1 MDNLIGHHPTEKG
14 AIVEYRQLGRT
25 GLQVSAV
32 SLGTEYLIDQPGASV
47 TALIRTAID
56 RGVNYFDLFFAQPR
70 FRDQM
75 GAAFAGRR
83 DQVVLAAHLGAVDT
97 DGQYERTRDPQ
108 LCDHYFL
115 DFLERYRTD
124 HADILFLHNSDSQE
138 DLDQM
143 LMPGGLLEMAH
154 RFQEEGKTRFIGF
167 SGHNATTSR
176 QIVESDAIDVLM
188 FPVNLTNHSMPGR
201 SELFAACIEHQ
212 VGLVAMKPY
221 AGGNLLSDE
230 TTILVDTFR
239 MGRADLEGA
248 PMRVEKE
255 ASITPLQ
262 CVAYVLD
269 QPSVSTVVPG
279 CADLKQLDDALA
291 WLQASEE
298 EMNVSS
304 LLPAFERFGT
314 GECVHCNHCLP
325 CPSAIDIGQTLRLMQ
340 QAQKERTP
348 ALREEYF
355 AMTASASDC
364 IECGDCVERC
374 PFGVEVTEQMAQ
386 TAELFA

>member
-1 MDNLIGHHPTEKG
+1 
-14 AIVEYRQLGRT
+14 VEYRQLGRT
-25 GLQVSAV
+25 DLQVSTV
-32 SLGTEYLIDQPGASV
+32 GLGTEYLIDQPDAKV
-47 TALIRTAID
+47 TTVIRTAID
-56 RGVNYFDLFFAQPR
+56 KGINYFDLFFAQPR

-83 DQVVLAAHLGAVDT
+83 DQAILAAHLGAADA
-97 DGQYERTRDPQ
+97 DGQYERTRDSQ
-108 LCDHYFL
+108 LSEQYFL

-124 HADILFLHNSDSQE
+124 HADILFLHNSDTQE

-143 LMPGGLLEMAH
+143 LAPHGLLEMAR
-154 RFQEEGKTRFIGF
+154 RFQQEGKTRFIGF

-176 QIVESDAIDVLM
+176 QIVESGTIDVLM

-201 SELFAACIEHQ
+201 AELFAACSEYQ

-230 TTILVDTFR
+230 TAILVDTFK
-239 MGRADLEGA
+239 MGRADLAGA
-248 PMRVEKE
+248 PMRVEKA
-255 ASITPLQ
+255 ASITPQQ
-262 CVAYVLD
+262 CIAYVLD
-269 QPSVSTVVPG
+269 QPSVATVVPG
-279 CADLKQLDDALA
+279 CADLGQLDDALA
-291 WLQASEE
+291 WLQAGVEE
-298 EMNVSS
+298 RNVSA

-325 CPSAIDIGQTLRLMQ
+325 CPSEIDIGQTLRLMQ
-340 QAQKERTP
+340 QAQKEMTP
-348 ALREEYF
+348 ALREEYS
-355 AMTASASDC
+355 AMPANAADC

-386 TAELFA
+386 TEELFA